1 MGLCIYVVS
10 LLSCVRLFPRRVPME
25 SRVLEDSKASLVRK
39 VTKDLEVSLVPPAQ
53 WACR

>member
-1 MGLCIYVVS
+1 MGLRIYVVF
-10 LLSCVRLFPRRVPME
+10 LLSYVRLFPRRVLME